1 MIDSDSK
8 ASTTLV
14 SHLGPFHLEPTPLD
28 NTETPRRR
36 MGGQKR
42 GGNSVE
48 WSRLEMTAK
57 EAEERSERR
66 PTERSKLPLSSPL
79 LPLRKERGT
88 ALLLEKKFRLPV
100 KSLRCYERRALS
112 LCRLETTVTRL
123 RKLVSKVFVLSCKK
137 GRRGSMDDGWG
148 EGDIK
153 LRREFRILE
162 DLERGKRWV

>member
-14 SHLGPFHLEPTPLD
+14 SHLSPFHLEPTPLD

-36 MGGQKR
+36 RGGQKR

-112 LCRLETTVTRL
+112 LCWLENYRHSVT
-123 RKLVSKVFVLSCKK
+123 KTCKK

>member
-14 SHLGPFHLEPTPLD
+14 SHLSPFHLIPLD
-28 NTETPRRR
+28 NTETPCRRR
-36 MGGQKR
+36 GGQKR

-123 RKLVSKVFVLSCKK
+123 RKLVKK
-137 GRRGSMDDGWG
+137 GAAVRWTTG
-148 EGDIK
+148 EG
-153 LRREFRILE
+153 
-162 DLERGKRWV
+162 RGI

>member
-14 SHLGPFHLEPTPLD
+14 SHLSPFHLEPTPLD

-36 MGGQKR
+36 RGGQKR

-66 PTERSKLPLSSPL
+66 PTERSKLPLSSP
-79 LPLRKERGT
+79 PLKKRERNGFAT
-88 ALLLEKKFRLPV
+88 REKVSTPCEIPALLWEEGLIFVPAGNYCH
-100 KSLRCYERRALS
+100 S
-112 LCRLETTVTRL
+112 VT
-123 RKLVSKVFVLSCKK
+123 KTCKK